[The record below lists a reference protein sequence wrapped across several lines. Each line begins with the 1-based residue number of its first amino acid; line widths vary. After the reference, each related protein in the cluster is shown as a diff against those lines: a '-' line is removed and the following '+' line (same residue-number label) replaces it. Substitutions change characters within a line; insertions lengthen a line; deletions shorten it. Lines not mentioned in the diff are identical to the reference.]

1 MDFKTLKDINTV
13 KSLATDVWKDIC
25 SEVKK
30 IKNVNKEN
38 TKKAFDKYFVEYLKT
53 NYVKFDGRVSRRQFW
68 MFTLFSMVISWVLS
82 IIVYILPFLSFLS
95 PLFILAILLPGI
107 GLFIRRLHDINL
119 FGWWILIALIPF
131 IGAIA
136 LILLFVIP
144 GDDKANDYGATVK

>member
-1 MDFKTLKDINTV
+1 MDLKSLKDISTV
-13 KSLATDVWKDIC
+13 KDLALGIWKDIC
-25 SEVKK
+25 SEVKN
-30 IKNVNKEN
+30 IKNVNKDN

-68 MFTLFSMVISWVLS
+68 MFTLFSMVISWLLS

-119 FGWWILIALIPF
+119 FGWWILIALIPV

-136 LILLFVIP
+136 LILLFAIP
-144 GDDKANDYGATVK
+144 GDAKANSYGAAAK

>member
-1 MDFKTLKDINTV
+1 
-13 KSLATDVWKDIC
+13 
-25 SEVKK
+25 
-30 IKNVNKEN
+30 
-38 TKKAFDKYFVEYLKT
+38 
-53 NYVKFDGRVSRRQFW
+53 

>member
-1 MDFKTLKDINTV
+1 MDLKSLKDINTV
-13 KSLATDVWKDIC
+13 KGLAIGIWKDIC
-25 SEVKK
+25 SEVKNT
-30 IKNVNKEN
+30 KNVNKDN
-38 TKKAFDKYFVEYLKT
+38 TKKAFDKYFVDYLKT

-82 IIVYILPFLSFLS
+82 IIVYILPFLSILS

-107 GLFIRRLHDINL
+107 GLFIRRLHDIDL

-136 LILLFVIP
+136 LIILFAIP
-144 GDDKANDYGATVK
+144 GDAKANKYGATVK